1 MARKEDKIKAISLRL
16 KGQSYS
22 QIKSKIKISKSTLS
36 NWLQDYPLSEKRIRE
51 LRDLNPQRI
60 ERYRATRALQKKTRL
75 DEIYAKE
82 KKALL
87 PFSKRDLFIAG
98 LFLYWGEGGKTANA
112 QLTLTN
118 TKPSIIKFFIFWA
131 DKVLKINKKDIVFR
145 LHIFKDMS
153 PEKEIFAWSK
163 ELKVSKNQFRK
174 CFVKKTL
181 SSSVT
186 YKRSFRHG
194 TCDAI
199 IRGARLAEKV
209 LMSLKAIEDSFRN

>member
-1 MARKEDKIKAISLRL
+1 MARKEDKIRAINLRL
-16 KGQSYS
+16 KGKSYS
-22 QIKSKIKISKSTLS
+22 QIKSQLKVSKSTLS

-60 ERYRATRALQKKTRL
+60 ERYRATRASQKKTRL
-75 DEIYAKE
+75 DAVYIKE
-82 KKALL
+82 KKTLL

-118 TKPSIIKFFIFWA
+118 TKPSIIKFFILWA
-131 DKVLKINKKDIVFR
+131 KDVLQTDKKDIIFR
-145 LHIFKDMS
+145 LHVFGDMN
-153 PEKEIFAWSK
+153 PQEEISVWSK
-163 ELKVSKNQFRK
+163 ELKVSRNQFRK
-174 CFVKKTL
+174 CYVKKTL

-186 YKRSFRHG
+186 YKRSFGHG

-199 IRGARLAEKV
+199 IRGARLSEKV
-209 LMSLKAIEDSFRN
+209 LMSLKAIEDSL